1 MAGLEA
7 NNVPRADTASTFIG
21 SLLYC
26 YIYFWVMYVV
36 ASNSHKLKQ
45 VFKLSKSEL
54 PGSRAAQPSCH
65 LASGFLWR
73 TPSVALE
80 VLVTSKSPEAPEKW
94 KSSV

>member
-7 NNVPRADTASTFIG
+7 NNTPRADTASTFIG

-26 YIYFWVMYVV
+26 YIYFWGMYVV

-45 VFKLSKSEL
+45 ASKLPKPEL
-54 PGSRAAQPSCH
+54 PGNRAARPACH

-80 VLVTSKSPEAPEKW
+80 VLVTSKSPEVPEKW
-94 KSSV
+94 RSSV